1 MPPQY
6 DQKRLDL
13 LIDKQKL
20 DKNFLDKIIAQKT
33 IKFKS
38 KIKLM

>member
-1 MPPQY
+1 MPTQY

-20 DKNFLDKIIAQKT
+20 DKNFLDKVIAQKNN
-33 IKFKS
+33 
-38 KIKLM
+38 